1 METFYSSY
9 YKGLEMPG
17 HFVSREVQ
25 AGSVTI
31 GGKQPVR
38 IQSMTNT
45 NTFDTVSTVAQ
56 TIALIKAGCEL
67 VRITAPTVKAARNL
81 YNIKNEL
88 RLKGYQTPLIA
99 DIHFQPKAAETAAE
113 IVEKVRINPGNY
125 ADKKKKPG
133 AYSDTA
139 YDLELIRI
147 AERFQPLLKVCQFN
161 GTAIRIGVNQGSLSN
176 RIMSRY
182 GDTPA
187 GMVESALE
195 FARICEDFSFHNF
208 VISMKSSNVRL
219 MIQATRLL
227 IARMTAT
234 KMNYPVHL
242 GVTEAGDGED
252 GRIKSAIGIGTL
264 LEEGIGDTIRVSLTE
279 DPVNEIPFA
288 KKLISFYTDSNGLR
302 TLPPAM
308 PPLKNPFTYQ
318 KRDTLKVGDIGG
330 DRHPVVVASTH
341 GNEADISLKPDYIF
355 DKKVLRAVTAS
366 FHTRIYWVKDIFQ
379 GDLADGERPIVIE
392 PGSDAPVS
400 DFRNAIDFLN
410 HHNIM
415 LPVIL
420 KSHYSFSDPVDFLIR
435 ASIDLGSLLVD
446 GDCDGIWLGASD
458 SMSPEYA
465 LQMAFG
471 ILQASGARITRTE
484 FIACPSCGRTKF
496 NILEALQKVKAATN
510 HLKGLK
516 IAVMGCIVNGPGEMA
531 DADYGYVGEGR
542 GKVTIYKSSIP
553 VSKNIPENEAVE
565 TLVALIKEHM
575 DWVDPP

>member
-67 VRITAPTVKAARNL
+67 VRITAPTVRAARNL
-81 YNIKNEL
+81 HNIKNEL

-133 AYSDTA
+133 ACTDTA

-147 AERFQPLLKVCQFN
+147 AERFQPLLRVCQSN

-227 IARMTAT
+227 IARMAAA

-252 GRIKSAIGIGTL
+252 GRIKSAIGIGSL

-288 KKLISFYTDSNGLR
+288 KKLISFYTDNDGLR
-302 TLPPAM
+302 TPPPAM

-318 KRDTLKVGDIGG
+318 KRDTLKIGDIGG
-330 DRHPVVVASTH
+330 GRHPVVVANTR
-341 GNEADISLKPDYIF
+341 GNGADISLKPDYIF
-355 DKKVLRAVTAS
+355 DKKVLRAVSGS
-366 FHTRIYWVKDIFQ
+366 FRTRIYWVKEVFQ
-379 GDLADGERPIVIE
+379 GDFADRERIIVIE

-400 DFRNAIDFLN
+400 DFRNAID
-410 HHNIM
+410 
-415 LPVIL
+415 LPIL
-420 KSHYSFSDPVDFLIR
+420 TLEGNDEFVLTQR
-435 ASIDLGSLLVD
+435 
-446 GDCDGIWLGASD
+446 
-458 SMSPEYA
+458 
-465 LQMAFG
+465 LQ
-471 ILQASGARITRTE
+471 TR
-484 FIACPSCGRTKF
+484 
-496 NILEALQKVKAATN
+496 LEAFLDM
-510 HLKGLK
+510 L
-516 IAVMGCIVNGPGEMA
+516 
-531 DADYGYVGEGR
+531 R
-542 GKVTIYKSSIP
+542 RSRRP
-553 VSKNIPENEAVE
+553 VSKVAKIE
-565 TLVALIKEHM
+565 TKE
-575 DWVDPP
+575 VSI